1 MLTINSA
8 ALSYVSNI
16 QQPSSVNGNA
26 PENTNEVS
34 EVKGKSDTPSIVIS
48 EQARELLAVE
58 EKMLTQH
65 QQLVDSNYK
74 DQLLK
79 MQYTQN
85 LELFI
90 DYAQRYN
97 QQDTVAPFIE
107 NRAAIDAYS
116 LIANKVVATVA
127 TNELEA

>member
-8 ALSYVSNI
+8 ALSTVSNI
-16 QQPSSVNGNA
+16 QQPSQANEIVS
-26 PENTNEVS
+26 ENSDEVS
-34 EVKGKSDTPSIVIS
+34 GVSETSSIAISD
-48 EQARELLAVE
+48 QARELLAVE
-58 EKMLTQH
+58 EKMLVQH
-65 QQLVDSNYK
+65 QQLVDLNYK

-79 MQYTQN
+79 MQYSEN

-90 DYAQRYN
+90 DDAQRYN
-97 QQDTVAPFIE
+97 QQDVAAPFIE

-127 TNELEA
+127 TNELAA